1 MIASLPMYD
10 RPETR
15 AAYDRLWTRI
25 RDELRLLWAVLPDIG
40 SPLPA
45 ALAHD
50 PDPWDHWRAPDL
62 ILSQTCGL
70 PYRSELH
77 ANVILI
83 GTPDY
88 HLPGC
93 RPGYY
98 NSVFVMRA
106 ESACDDP
113 AGWSDLMVAVND
125 GRSQSGWAAPQDFM
139 ETRDL
144 SFHKTSLT
152 GSHRNSAHAVANG
165 TADIAAIDAQTWR
178 MIRRWDR
185 WSDTLVEVART
196 EETPGLPLISAM
208 PDGRNDLHFAVSR
221 HLANLPAKD
230 AAILD
235 IRSLVSI
242 SKADYLAVPTPK
254 AVVK

>member
-1 MIASLPMYD
+1 
-10 RPETR
+10 
-15 AAYDRLWTRI
+15 
-25 RDELRLLWAVLPDIG
+25 
-40 SPLPA
+40 
-45 ALAHD
+45 
-50 PDPWDHWRAPDL
+50 
-62 ILSQTCGL
+62 
-70 PYRSELH
+70 
-77 ANVILI
+77 
-83 GTPDY
+83 
-88 HLPGC
+88 
-93 RPGYY
+93 
-98 NSVFVMRA
+98 
-106 ESACDDP
+106 
-113 AGWSDLMVAVND
+113 MVAVND
-125 GRSQSGWAAPQDFM
+125 GRSQSGWAAPQAFM

-185 WSDTLVEVART
+185 GSETLVEVART